1 MWKENPCGMTI
12 RQLHLLLSKM
22 TNNTLREQD
31 LTFSQ
36 AMALLVLSDQP
47 EKKLTLKQLEKYLQ
61 TSQPDVAGIASR
73 LEKKG
78 LVNGFADE
86 QDRRIKW
93 IKITDKGENYCQRA
107 RKDMR
112 ATENTLLNEM
122 TTEEQEQFQ
131 LLLNKALQAL
141 QLKM

>member
-1 MWKENPCGMTI
+1 MWKDNPCGMTI

-22 TNNTLREQD
+22 TNNTMRERD

-36 AMALLVLSDQP
+36 AMALLVLSNQA

-78 LVNGFADE
+78 LVNGLTDE

-93 IKITDKGENYCQRA
+93 IEITEEGENYCLQA
-107 RKDMR
+107 RKSMR
-112 ATENTLLNEM
+112 ATENTLLSKM
-122 TTEEQEQFQ
+122 TTEEKEQFQ
-131 LLLNKALQAL
+131 MLLNKALQAL
-141 QLKM
+141 Q